1 MIGTGNAAFGFQ
13 AQLSDAI
20 YLVFVYECIYACF
33 MYLYF

>member
-20 YLVFVYECIYACF
+20 YLTFVYECIYACF
-33 MYLYF
+33 TYIYF